1 MVNRFKK
8 VFCEKEGL
16 LIFRVFLIWILI
28 LLFNGTMNGDI
39 VEGKSI
45 FNFDKEPL
53 DNDLES
59 GSNLGF
65 NKNINLDLFGGAVIN
80 VSIGQSV
87 ILVYEGIEYSLHVV
101 SISSDTCEISV
112 PDSPVPKILVKSYEK
127 EISLDELN
135 GTDVKITLIETYGLV
150 VGLEIDRLSRITEGD
165 DKWYYDEPIIENDWT
180 FVYFILLFLGV
191 VLLIVGY
198 LIWKKERE
206 KKEFY

>member
-1 MVNRFKK
+1 MT
-8 VFCEKEGL
+8 
-16 LIFRVFLIWILI
+16 I
-28 LLFNGTMNGDI
+28 NGNI

-59 GSNLGF
+59 GSNLGV
-65 NKNINLDLFGGAVIN
+65 NKNLDLDLFGGAVIN

-87 ILVYEGIEYSLHVV
+87 ILFYEGKGYSLQVV

-112 PDSPVPKILVKSYEK
+112 PGSPVPKILVKSYEK

-135 GTDVKITLIETYGLV
+135 GTDVKITLIDTYGLV

-165 DKWYYDEPIIENDWT
+165 DKLYYDEPIIENDWT